1 MNKKVWMGVSAAVF
15 VMVGILMIGTLN
27 EKDNENVYQ
36 VRTNELK
43 TADNARGAAEWLHQI
58 RANQITGQIDPAD
71 EIQAQR
77 DHLQFLKRTSSL
89 GLNWIEMGPDNI
101 GGRTRAF
108 LQDKDNASLMFAG
121 GVSGGLYRSTN
132 AGVSWT
138 PVNIMQENLAVV
150 SMCQTE
156 NGNIYYGTGESMYY
170 APFGTGAGGI
180 LGQGIFKS
188 TDRGLTFQQLPNT
201 VPTPNSTGADWVAV
215 GAMVPLKG
223 HADGLLVGTNRG
235 MRYSLDGGQTWTNP
249 LSGPVGTIRCTD
261 LSQDKDGGVW
271 ASIGMRT
278 FYSPDGINDWVEISK
293 PANTAGPND
302 LPVDNGERAIV
313 AVSPQ
318 DPNYV
323 YVITCDNQ
331 RNFLRAYR
339 STNKGQT
346 WTVIGQRS
354 TTFNPIDQ
362 GQFAM
367 MLSVSPIN
375 RDKIFV
381 GGLHLWEWSLTGGWS
396 QISSSFK
403 SPNNPFYV
411 HVDQHRLAGNRLNGQ
426 IIYATND
433 GGVFRSLNDGFTWT
447 EINIGYVTT
456 QFYSV
461 SYSFDGE
468 VMGGT
473 QDNGT
478 IYITLEGNTP
488 KSGFRTNSIEF
499 RGANRDGD
507 GGFTEISQ
515 LDKRVQFKAMQYGIL
530 GRSNTAGLTYQ
541 DFYDFPKMDP
551 NNQSTG
557 LSPAFAPFVTP
568 FLLWETKNDPFSWDS
583 IWFVAR
589 PAIQSLGFGQNR
601 RDFSG
606 VLTRPQ
612 SSAIFVADS
621 FKIIIAFDTVK
632 SNAQGVLSS
641 PLIEEGTFNA
651 STGAFNVRFKQGVTP
666 EIVVRCAVRYNP
678 NSPLELTSKTL
689 QQKFNYTLPI
699 ALQPWDSI
707 LVQDPVQS
715 MFFVGLNS
723 QANLVGGLF
732 MTREVMD
739 FTKTPN
745 WVRLGHFGPGVQVS
759 ALAVSND
766 GDVLYV
772 GTNNG
777 QLIRFANLKN
787 SRDSVTSDLAST
799 NRTVQQ
805 TTIRTFP
812 GRYITSISMNPNNP
826 NRVVVTLGNYGNQDY
841 IFYSNNA
848 LSASPTFVVK
858 SGNMPKFPVYA
869 SVINYQNPNQVLV
882 GTEYGIY
889 STADI
894 TATNVVWTRE
904 NEGMGNVPVFML
916 RQQLVGIDKTTG
928 DWLSGRIYAGTHGRG
943 IFRTENLAIIGIK
956 ENTLNEDKSIANN
969 LSIYPNP
976 TSFYTTVNLNLDKQ
990 SRAEFVIRDLTGRT
1004 AKRLTFNQLMPEI
1017 KTLKVDVSD
1026 LRAGSYVIE
1035 LYLNG
1040 ALYGSTKLIVTK

>member
-1 MNKKVWMGVSAAVF
+1 MNRRMWFGALVGALMMG
-15 VMVGILMIGTLN
+15 GILII
-27 EKDNENVYQ
+27 NVYHDAETTIKYQ
-36 VRTNELK
+36 PRVK
-43 TADNARGAAEWLHQI
+43 TTSFDNALGAAQWLHQI
-58 RANQITGQIDPAD
+58 RANQITGEVNPAD
-71 EIQAQR
+71 EIQAMLEHQKFMQR
-77 DHLQFLKRTSSL
+77 STSL
-89 GLNWIEMGPDNI
+89 GLTWVDMGPDNI

-150 SMCQTE
+150 SICQTE

-170 APFGTGAGGI
+170 SPFGTGAGGI

-188 TDRGLTFQQLPNT
+188 TDRGLTFTQLPST

-223 HADGLLVGTNRG
+223 YPDGILVGTNRG
-235 MRYSLDGGQTWTNP
+235 LRYSTDGGQTWTNP
-249 LSGPVGTIRCTD
+249 ISGPTGTIRCTD

-278 FYSPDGINDWVEISK
+278 FYSPDGINNWTEISK
-293 PANTAGPND
+293 PANQAGPND
-302 LPVDNGERAIV
+302 LPVDNGERSIV

-323 YVITCDNQ
+323 YVITCDAQ
-331 RNFLRAYR
+331 RNFQRAYR

-367 MLSVSPIN
+367 MLSVSPVN

-381 GGLHLWEWSLTGGWS
+381 GGLHLWEWSLTGGWA

-403 SPNNPFYV
+403 SPNNPYYV
-411 HVDQHRLAGNRLNGQ
+411 HVDQHRLVGNRLNGT
-426 IIYATND
+426 IVYATND
-433 GGVFRSLNDGFTWT
+433 GGIFRSTNDGLTWT
-447 EINIGYVTT
+447 EVNIGYITT

-478 IYITLEGNTP
+478 IYVNLEGNTP
-488 KSGFRTNSIEF
+488 KSGFRTTSIEF
-499 RGANRDGD
+499 RGSNRDGD
-507 GGFTEISQ
+507 GGYTEISQ

-530 GRSNTAGLTYQ
+530 GRSNTGGLTFFE
-541 DFYDFPKMDP
+541 FYDFPKMDP
-551 NNQSTG
+551 NNQSST
-557 LSPAFAPFVTP
+557 LSPSFAPFVTP
-568 FLLWETKNDPFSWDS
+568 FMLWESRNDPFSRDS
-583 IWFVAR
+583 VWFVAN
-589 PAIQSLGFGQNR
+589 PSVLSLGFGQNK

-606 VLTRPQ
+606 VLPRPQ
-612 SSAIFVADS
+612 ASAIFVANT
-621 FKIIIAFDTVK
+621 FKIIVAFDTIK

-641 PLIEEGTFNA
+641 PLIENGNFNA
-651 STGAFNVRFKQGVTP
+651 QTGEFTVRFKQGVTP
-666 EIVVRCAVRYNP
+666 EVVAMCNVRYN
-678 NSPLELTSKTL
+678 NGSKLQIESKTL
-689 QQKFNYTLPI
+689 QQKFTYTLTQNLEP
-699 ALQPWDSI
+699 LDSVRI
-707 LVQDPVQS
+707 QDPVQS

-732 MTREVMD
+732 MTRGALD

-745 WVRLGHFGPGVQVS
+745 WVRLAHLGTGTQVS

-766 GDVLYV
+766 GDVLFV

-777 QLIRFANLKN
+777 QLIRFTNLKN
-787 SRDSVTSDLAST
+787 ARDSASADFANP
-799 NRTVQQ
+799 NRVLEQ

-812 GRYITSISMNPNNP
+812 GRFITSIAINPNNP
-826 NRVVVTLGNYGNQDY
+826 NRVIVTLGNYGNQDY

-848 LSASPTFVVK
+848 LSASPTFVAK
-858 SGNMPKFPVYA
+858 GGNMPKFPVYA
-869 SVINYQNPNQVLV
+869 SVINFQNPNQVIV
-882 GTEYGIY
+882 GTEYGVY

-894 TATNVVWTRE
+894 TATSVVWTRE

-916 RQQLVGIDKTTG
+916 RQQQVGIDKKTG
-928 DWLSGRIYAGTHGRG
+928 NWLSGRIYAGTHGRG
-943 IFRTENLAIIGIK
+943 MMRTDILATISVK
-956 ENTLNEDKSIANN
+956 EPNEESVNQQKQS
-969 LSIYPNP
+969 LSLYPNP
-976 TSFYTTVNLNLDKQ
+976 ANGYTTVDLTLQ
-990 SRAEFVIRDLTGRT
+990 QPTTVEILARDLTGKTVKKIR
-1004 AKRLTFNQLMPEI
+1004 FDQVNPEV
-1017 KTLKVDVSD
+1017 KSLKIDVSD
-1026 LRAGSYVIE
+1026 LKAGTYIVE
-1035 LYLNG
+1035 LYANAKLNG
-1040 ALYGSTKLIVTK
+1040 SSKLVIVK

>member
-1 MNKKVWMGVSAAVF
+1 MKKSMWYGTVMAAV
-15 VMVGILMIGTLN
+15 VVGGYLISNILESKEPVAEYTPRNNAFIS
-27 EKDNENVYQ
+27 
-36 VRTNELK
+36 
-43 TADNARGAAEWLHQI
+43 ADNAVGAAQWLHQI
-58 RANQITGQIDPAD
+58 RANQITGQVDVAD
-71 EIQAQR
+71 EIQAMTEHQKFQQR
-77 DHLQFLKRTSSL
+77 GTSL
-89 GLNWIEMGPDNI
+89 GLNWIELGPDNI

-108 LQDKDNASLMFAG
+108 LQDKDNASLMLAG
-121 GVSGGLYRSTN
+121 GVSGGMYRSTN

-150 SMCQTE
+150 SICQTE

-180 LGQGIFKS
+180 LGQGVFKS
-188 TDRGLTFQQLPNT
+188 TDRGLTFQQLAST

-223 HADGLLVGTNRG
+223 HPDGLLVGTNRG

-249 LSGPVGTIRCTD
+249 ISGPTGNIRCTD
-261 LSQDKDGGVW
+261 LSQDSDGGVW

-278 FYSPDGINDWVEISK
+278 FYSPDGINNWTEISR
-293 PANTAGPND
+293 PANQAGPND
-302 LPVDNGERAIV
+302 LPVENGERAIV

-323 YVITCDNQ
+323 YVITCDMQ
-331 RNFLRAYR
+331 RNFQRAFR

-367 MLSVSPIN
+367 MLSVSPVN

-381 GGLHLWEWSLTGGWS
+381 GGLHLWEWSATGGWS

-411 HVDQHRLAGNRLNGQ
+411 HVDQHRLVGNRLNGT
-426 IIYATND
+426 IVYATND
-433 GGVFRSLNDGFTWT
+433 GGIFRSLNDGFTWT
-447 EINIGYVTT
+447 EVNIGFITT

-468 VMGGT
+468 IMGGT

-478 IYITLEGNTP
+478 LYVTQEGNTP
-488 KSGFRTNSIEF
+488 LSGFRTNFIEF
-499 RGANRDGD
+499 RGSLRDGD
-507 GGFTEISQ
+507 GGFSEISQ
-515 LDKRVQFKAMQYGIL
+515 MDKRVQFKAMQYGIL
-530 GRSNTAGLTYQ
+530 GRSNTYGLTFS
-541 DFYDFPKMDP
+541 DFFDFPKMDP
-551 NNQSTG
+551 NNQSVG

-568 FLLWETKNDPFSWDS
+568 FMLWENKNDPFSWDS
-583 IWFVAR
+583 IWFVAN
-589 PAIQSLGFGQNR
+589 PASLSLGFGQNR

-606 VLTRPQ
+606 TLPRPQ
-612 SSAIFVADS
+612 APAIFIPES
-621 FKIIIAFDTVK
+621 FKIIIAFDTVT
-632 SNAQGVLSS
+632 SNNQGVLSS
-641 PLIEEGTFNA
+641 PLIENGNFNA
-651 STGAFNVRFKQGVTP
+651 TTGEFNVRFKQGVTP
-666 EIVVRCAVRYNP
+666 EILVRCNVRYNAGSTL
-678 NSPLELTSKTL
+678 NIESKTL
-689 QQKFNYTLPI
+689 QQRFSYTLTAPLQ
-699 ALQPWDSI
+699 ALDSVKI
-707 LVQDPVQS
+707 QDPVQS

-732 MTREVMD
+732 MTREVLD
-739 FTKTPN
+739 FSKTPR
-745 WVRLGHFGPGVQVS
+745 WVRLGHFGTGTQVS

-777 QLIRFANLKN
+777 QLIRFTNLKN
-787 SRDSVTSDLAST
+787 ARDSATSDLANT
-799 NRTVQQ
+799 NRAIQQ

-812 GRYITSISMNPNNP
+812 GRYITSVSINPNNP
-826 NRVVVTLGNYGNQDY
+826 NRVIVTLGNYGNQDY

-848 LSASPTFVVK
+848 LSASPTFIMK
-858 SGNMPKFPVYA
+858 SGNMPRFPVYA
-869 SVINYQNPNQVLV
+869 SVINFQNPNQVIV

-894 TATNVVWTRE
+894 TAANVIWNRE

-916 RQQLVGIDKTTG
+916 RQQQVGIDKFTG
-928 DWLSGRIYAGTHGRG
+928 DWVSGRIYAGTHGRG
-943 IFRTENLAIIGIK
+943 MMLTRTLSTIGVRENANVSDEKIK
-956 ENTLNEDKSIANN
+956 QTISL
-969 LSIYPNP
+969 YPNP
-976 TSFYTTVNLNLDKQ
+976 AVTHTTIDLALEKPSSV
-990 SRAEFVIRDLTGRT
+990 EFIVRDLTGKT
-1004 AKRLTFNQLMPEI
+1004 AKRIRFNQVHPEV
-1017 KTLKVDVSD
+1017 KSLKIDISD
-1026 LRAGSYVIE
+1026 LRTGTYVVEI
-1035 LYLNG
+1035 YTNSN
-1040 ALYGSTKLIVTK
+1040 LYGSSKLIVAK

>member
-1 MNKKVWMGVSAAVF
+1 MKKRMLLSTLGSV
-15 VMVGILMIGTLN
+15 LMLGGLMLYNQLLHTN
-27 EKDNENVYQ
+27 QVYDYQ
-36 VRTNELK
+36 PRISVAQK
-43 TADNARGAAEWLHQI
+43 DNARGAAEWLHAI
-58 RANQITGQIDPAD
+58 RANQITGVVDPAD
-71 EIQAQR
+71 EIQAQQEHSKFMSR
-77 DHLQFLKRTSSL
+77 AAGL
-89 GLNWIEMGPDNI
+89 GLSWVELGPDNI

-150 SMCQTE
+150 SICQTE

-170 APFGTGAGGI
+170 GPFGTGAGGI

-188 TDRGLTFQQLPNT
+188 TDRGLTFQQLSST

-223 HADGLLVGTNRG
+223 QQDGLLVGTNRG
-235 MRYSLDGGQTWTNP
+235 IRYSLDGGQTWTNP
-249 LSGPVGTIRCTD
+249 ISGPTGTIRCTD

-278 FYSPDGINDWVEISK
+278 FYSPDGINNWTEISK
-293 PANTAGPND
+293 PSNQAGPTD
-302 LPVDNGERAIV
+302 LPVENGERAIV

-323 YVITCDNQ
+323 YVVTCDAQ
-331 RNFLRAYR
+331 RNFQRAFR

-367 MLSVSPIN
+367 MLYVSPIN

-381 GGLHLWEWSLTGGWS
+381 GGLHLWEWSLTGGWK

-403 SPNNPFYV
+403 SPTNPFYV
-411 HVDQHRLAGNRLNGQ
+411 HVDQHRMVGNRLNGA
-426 IIYATND
+426 ILYATND
-433 GGVFRSLNDGFTWT
+433 GGVFRSMDDGFTWT
-447 EINIGYVTT
+447 EVNIGYVTT

-461 SYSFDGE
+461 SFSFDGE
-468 VMGGT
+468 IMGGT

-478 IYITLEGNTP
+478 LYVNQEGNTTR
-488 KSGFRTNSIEF
+488 SGFRTNFIEF
-499 RGANRDGD
+499 RGALRDGD
-507 GGFTEISQ
+507 GGYAEISQ

-530 GRSNTAGLTYQ
+530 GRSNTYGLTYT

-568 FLLWETKNDPFSWDS
+568 FLLWENVNDPFSWDS
-583 IWFVAR
+583 LWFVAN
-589 PAIQSLGFGQNR
+589 PATLSLGFGQNR

-606 VLTRPQ
+606 TLPRPQ
-612 SSAIFVADS
+612 APAIFIPES
-621 FKIIIAFDTVK
+621 FQIIIAFDTVK
-632 SNAQGVLSS
+632 SNNQGVLSS
-641 PLIEEGTFNA
+641 PLIENGNFNA
-651 STGAFNVRFKQGVTP
+651 TTGEFSVRFKQGVTP
-666 EIVVRCAVRYNP
+666 EILVKCNVRYTAG
-678 NSPLELTSKTL
+678 SVLAIESKTL
-689 QQKFNYTLPI
+689 RQKFNYTLTAPLE
-699 ALQPWDSI
+699 ALDSVKI
-707 LVQDPVQS
+707 QDPVQS

-732 MTREVMD
+732 MTREALD
-739 FTKTPN
+739 FTKTPR
-745 WVRLGHFGPGVQVS
+745 WVRLGHFGTGTQVS
-759 ALAVSND
+759 ALAVSKD
-766 GDVLYV
+766 GDVLFV

-777 QLIRFANLKN
+777 QLIRFTNLKH
-787 SRDSVTSDLAST
+787 SRDSVSADLANA
-799 NRTVQQ
+799 NRQLQQ
-805 TTIRTFP
+805 ATIRTFP
-812 GRYITSISMNPNNP
+812 GRYITSIAINPDNP

-848 LSASPTFVVK
+848 LAASPTFAVK
-858 SGNMPKFPVYA
+858 SGNMPKFPVYS

-894 TATNVVWTRE
+894 TAATVVWNRE

-916 RQQLVGIDKTTG
+916 RQQRVGIDKQTG
-928 DWLSGRIYAGTHGRG
+928 DWVSGRIYAGTHGRG
-943 IFRTENLAIIGIK
+943 MFLTSTLSTIGIK
-956 ENTLNEDKSIANN
+956 EHGEDNQTPLKTA
-969 LSIYPNP
+969 LPLYPNP
-976 TSFYTTVNLNLDKQ
+976 AFGFTNVELSLSKSSQV
-990 SRAEFVIRDLTGRT
+990 EFIIRDLTGKT
-1004 AKRLTFNQLMPEI
+1004 VKRLRFDQIHPEVKSMRI
-1017 KTLKVDVSD
+1017 DVSD
-1026 LRAGSYVIE
+1026 LRAGTYVVE
-1035 LYLNG
+1035 LYSDANFT
-1040 ALYGSTKLIVTK
+1040 GSSKLIIAK